1 MSDQTL
7 RDNTLTLV
15 TPLYRFL
22 VNDHTRLARL
32 LDHASRPKKEIDGVI
47 YAEFRRGLLRHIAM
61 EEKVLLPAAKKF
73 NGGNPLAIASK
84 LRLDHGALTAL
95 LAPSPTQAIIEAIRA
110 ILEAHNPLEEDSG
123 GLYETCEKLAGN
135 KVETLL
141 ARLQSVPEVQVAV
154 YRDGPNVMES
164 VRRVLRRSGY
174 EAIASKL
181 SDPPSE
187 A

>member
-1 MSDQTL
+1 MV
-7 RDNTLTLV
+7 N
-15 TPLYRFL
+15 PLYRFL

-61 EEKVLLPAAKKF
+61 EEKVLLPVAKKF
-73 NGGNPLAIASK
+73 NGGNPLAIAPK

-95 LAPSPTQAIIEAIRA
+95 LAPSPTHAIIEAIRA
-110 ILEAHNPLEEDSG
+110 ILEAHNPLEEGPG

-135 KVETLL
+135 KAEALL

-181 SDPPSE
+181 SNPS
-187 A
+187 

>member
-7 RDNTLTLV
+7 EDNTLTMV
-15 TPLYRFL
+15 NPLYRFL
-22 VNDHTRLARL
+22 ANDHTRLARL

-73 NGGNPLAIASK
+73 NDGNPLATASK

-95 LAPSPTQAIIEAIRA
+95 LAPSPTQAIIEAIRT
-110 ILEAHNPLEEDSG
+110 ILEAHNPLEEGPG

-135 KVETLL
+135 KAETLL
-141 ARLQSVPEVQVAV
+141 ARLKSVPEVRVAV